1 MSLSSFGIFNHV
13 PHKRYCV
20 HRSYQSTLNNYIQ
33 LLDFANRRQAIPHG
47 MLIQCPHSTP
57 APPTQHLKLLTGYG
71 RGPFQYGCT
80 IVVSH
85 TGKEIKWKTL
95 LHQLVLLIFFWG
107 ICPIETLQVTITA
120 MLAVPR
126 EQTELLGFFAS
137 MVAVQMKRRMLKSI
151 IYVFGLHPRY
161 FNMCISWYIA
171 VDMKSGLNS
180 QSRDDLFVLRPSS
193 PTHRLHR
200 LIFSWQCRLRCPCIS
215 WGRAEW
221 RRSTIRTSGTRSSVP
236 PASRDR
242 ANSWTPPFLLFDNRT
257 AKKHPVLHAAMMRIY
272 VSAKKFNT

>member
-193 PTHRLHR
+193 PT
-200 LIFSWQCRLRCPCIS
+200 PPP
-215 WGRAEW
+215 
-221 RRSTIRTSGTRSSVP
+221 SSHFQL
-236 PASRDR
+236 A
-242 ANSWTPPFLLFDNRT
+242 
-257 AKKHPVLHAAMMRIY
+257 
-272 VSAKKFNT
+272 VSAPLSLYFLRQSGMAPLHDPDFRHSILRAPRISRPSKQLNSTVSPIR